1 MSAVTFGSPDIRG
14 HVQRLS
20 AGITDAQWLRVAAET
35 SAACITAAVA
45 GLAMMMPISQS
56 WLSPGSALQVDLL
69 IFNMPLA
76 LTAGALIAVI
86 AVSVSAAIGNS
97 RLAWCAVFCATATM
111 LVNHTLLVRLETRTL
126 STLNYVDSM
135 LAGVILGCL
144 AAAVWHRRAPAGGYL
159 FGALASILFADLT
172 QAPDF
177 ASAVPGEG
185 ILRGAPP
192 VWLILVALGLML
204 CTAVLFRQERQPE
217 PDDSAVVPLKP
228 VVSAV
233 VIVSATLATS
243 VWMARGGALVSIL
256 VGGAILL
263 LATTVAA
270 LLLPERDG
278 MLIVVMVAFASAGSA
293 LLTVPR
299 PSWSTVLVVAAA
311 GAGLYAGWRIRLPMP
326 AVAGSV
332 VLAIAAAVSAALV
345 DVPTAAVTVPSCIAL
360 AAMAG
365 YALGCAIG
373 PRATSA
379 VVGIVILF
387 VPSAGVALQGRD
399 LGRLEYSHTWFRSA
413 EAAVTAVPGIVAA
426 GIGIGCAA
434 IVLLIGRLRP
444 EDALGRRRAG
454 DVAGPE
460 PNPAQARRNSLTT
473 SKSTPSASAR

>member
-14 HVQRLS
+14 HVHRLS
-20 AGITDAQWLRVAAET
+20 AGITDAQWLRVVVET
-35 SAACITAAVA
+35 SAACVSAAIA

-86 AVSVSAAIGNS
+86 AVSVSAAIGSS
-97 RLAWCAVFCATATM
+97 RLAWCAVFCATSAM
-111 LVNHTLLVRLETRTL
+111 LVNHTLLVKLETRTL

-177 ASAVPGEG
+177 ASTVAGEG
-185 ILRGAPP
+185 IMRGAPP
-192 VWLILVALGLML
+192 VWMIVVALVLML
-204 CTAVLFRQERQPE
+204 GTALLFRQEQRPE

-233 VIVSATLATS
+233 VIVSATLGTS

-256 VGGAILL
+256 VGGALLL
-263 LATTVAA
+263 LATAVAA
-270 LLLPERDG
+270 LLLPGRDG
-278 MLIVVMVAFASAGSA
+278 MLVVVMVAFASAGSA

-299 PSWSTVLVVAAA
+299 PAWSTVLVVAAA
-311 GAGLYAGWRIRLPMP
+311 GAGLYAGWRIRLPLQ

-332 VLAIAAAVSAALV
+332 ALSIAAAVSSSLV

-360 AAMAG
+360 AVVAG

-399 LGRLEYSHTWFRSA
+399 LGRIEYSHTWFRSA
-413 EAAVTAVPGIVAA
+413 EAAVTAVPGLVAA

-434 IVLLIGRLRP
+434 IALLIGRLRP
-444 EDALGRRRAG
+444 GDPFGRHAA
-454 DVAGPE
+454 DSAE
-460 PNPAQARRNSLTT
+460 KPNPAQARRNSLTT
-473 SKSTPSASAR
+473 AKSTPSASAR

>member
-1 MSAVTFGSPDIRG
+1 M
-14 HVQRLS
+14 S

-97 RLAWCAVFCATATM
+97 RLAWCTVFCATVAM
-111 LVNHTLLVRLETRTL
+111 LINHTLLVRLETRTL

-177 ASAVPGEG
+177 ASSVPGEG
-185 ILRGAPP
+185 IMRGAPP
-192 VWLILVALGLML
+192 VWLILAALGLML
-204 CTAVLFRQERQPE
+204 FTAVLFRQEQQPE
-217 PDDSAVVPLKP
+217 PDDSAMVPLKP

-243 VWMARGGALVSIL
+243 VWMARGGAIVPI
-256 VGGAILL
+256 VFGVVVLL
-263 LATTVAA
+263 LATAVSA
-270 LLLPERDG
+270 LLLPGRDG
-278 MLIVVMVAFASAGSA
+278 MLVVVMVAFASAGSA

-299 PSWSTVLVVAAA
+299 PAWSTVLVVAAA
-311 GAGLYAGWRIRLPMP
+311 GAGLYAGWRIRLPLP

-332 VLAIAAAVSAALV
+332 ALSIAAAVSSALV

-360 AAMAG
+360 AAAAG
-365 YALGCAIG
+365 YAVGCAIG

-399 LGRLEYSHTWFRSA
+399 LGRIEYSHTWFRSA

-426 GIGIGCAA
+426 TIGIGCAG

-444 EDALGRRRAG
+444 GDPFGRHSVVGAREPR
-454 DVAGPE
+454 